1 MESLHS
7 WQASDGYQGLWR
19 RFDAAGPRCADLI
32 YLHGIQ
38 SHGGW
43 YLPSC
48 RSLAECGFRV
58 GFPDRRG
65 SGLNFRQR
73 GDAPSWPRL
82 VEDVFE
88 FRQQFVTDPPRP
100 CVLLA
105 VSWGAKLAAAAVARW
120 PWLFDGLVLIGPGF
134 FPQVSPPLSTRL
146 RIVLA
151 RLARPHRQFPIP
163 LNDPELFTA
172 VPAGQDFIRRDPLA
186 LHSASA
192 RLLVASV
199 LLDRHLRRLAPRL
212 RTPTL
217 LLTAEYDRIINNAPT
232 RRWLA
237 TWASPDISMRQI
249 AGGHHTLEFEP
260 DPQTWF
266 PLVRAWLRERFPAGS

>member
-7 WQASDGYQGLWR
+7 WQASDGYRGLWR
-19 RFDAAGPRCADLI
+19 HFDAVRPRRADLI

-43 YLPSC
+43 YLQSA
-48 RSLAECGFRV
+48 RWLADHGFRV
-58 GFPDRRG
+58 GFLERRG
-65 SGLNFRQR
+65 SGLNFHQR
-73 GDAPSWPRL
+73 GDAPHWSRL

-100 CVLLA
+100 CLLLA
-105 VSWGAKLAAAAVARW
+105 VSWGAKIATAAVARW
-120 PWLFDGLVLIGPGF
+120 PWLFEGLVLIGPGF
-134 FPQVSPPLSTRL
+134 FPQVSPSLWTRL
-146 RIVLA
+146 CIALASVL
-151 RLARPHRQFPIP
+151 RPHQQFPIP

-172 VPAGQDFIRRDPLA
+172 TPAGQDFIRRDPLA
-186 LHSASA
+186 LHAASA

-212 RTPTL
+212 RVPTL
-217 LLTAEYDRIINNAPT
+217 LLTAEHDRIIQNMPT

-237 TWASPDISMRQI
+237 TWASQDVTLREIP
-249 AGGHHTLEFEP
+249 GGHHTLEFEP

-266 PLVRAWLRERFPAGS
+266 PHLLHWLRQRFPAVA

>member
-19 RFDAAGPRCADLI
+19 RFDAAGPRRADLI

-88 FRQQFVTDPPRP
+88 FRQQFITDPPRP

-120 PWLFDGLVLIGPGF
+120 PWLF
-134 FPQVSPPLSTRL
+134 
-146 RIVLA
+146 A
-151 RLARPHRQFPIP
+151 
-163 LNDPELFTA
+163 
-172 VPAGQDFIRRDPLA
+172 
-186 LHSASA
+186 
-192 RLLVASV
+192 
-199 LLDRHLRRLAPRL
+199 
-212 RTPTL
+212 
-217 LLTAEYDRIINNAPT
+217 
-232 RRWLA
+232 W
-237 TWASPDISMRQI
+237 
-249 AGGHHTLEFEP
+249 P
-260 DPQTWF
+260 DPIGSF
-266 PLVRAWLRERFPAGS
+266 RFPSMIRNCSQQCRPGRISFGAIP